1 MLPEFIIAPNT
12 PERCARRYSVGRI
25 TCKEFASVSFTG
37 RSHQGAM
44 MTVTQF
50 ARVLG
55 WGIVGLM
62 LVVISLRLLGIGTT
76 EEVTTIDMVLLVLIF
91 LFIWLRWRRLMTSE
105 GVPN

>member
-1 MLPEFIIAPNT
+1 
-12 PERCARRYSVGRI
+12 
-25 TCKEFASVSFTG
+25 
-37 RSHQGAM
+37 M

-76 EEVTTIDMVLLVLIF
+76 EEVTTIDILLVLIF
-91 LFIWLRWRRLMTSE
+91 LLIWLRWRR
-105 GVPN
+105 

>member
-1 MLPEFIIAPNT
+1 
-12 PERCARRYSVGRI
+12 
-25 TCKEFASVSFTG
+25 
-37 RSHQGAM
+37 M

-76 EEVTTIDMVLLVLIF
+76 EEVTTIDIVLLVLIF
-91 LFIWLRWRRLMTSE
+91 LFIWLRWRRSHQKACRIR
-105 GVPN
+105 GIKQ

>member
-1 MLPEFIIAPNT
+1 
-12 PERCARRYSVGRI
+12 
-25 TCKEFASVSFTG
+25 
-37 RSHQGAM
+37 M

-76 EEVTTIDMVLLVLIF
+76 EELTTIDIVLLVLIF
-91 LFIWLRWRRLMTSE
+91 LFIWLRWRR
-105 GVPN
+105 